1 VNYNHFP
8 DGLKMNK
15 VAFLKESL
23 TYIFSLCLIIFFF
36 QDGKLD
42 LIELCVLCTLF
53 PIYIL
58 ISCLCFSYKV
68 ENENIIM
75 TDEEI
80 AAANSE
86 RNIIDEDIVNNK
98 EDKHK
103 K

>member
-1 VNYNHFP
+1 
-8 DGLKMNK
+8 
-15 VAFLKESL
+15 
-23 TYIFSLCLIIFFF
+23 
-36 QDGKLD
+36 
-42 LIELCVLCTLF
+42 
-53 PIYIL
+53 
-58 ISCLCFSYKV
+58 
-68 ENENIIM
+68 M